1 MKSVVVSDPTKT
13 IKFVL
18 VEGVSIKKKSQIENY
33 ISYHGCSGVQHLA
46 FSTKDII
53 KAANL
58 LQNQGIKFLE
68 IPGTYYDNISPILKD
83 MLKDKMQDIRYSNI
97 LVDLEQHGYLMQM
110 FTRPLQNRPT
120 SFIEIVQ
127 RENSTGFGSNNIKAL
142 FEAVAKDQQRA
153 MINVL

>member
-1 MKSVVVSDPTKT
+1 
-13 IKFVL
+13 
-18 VEGVSIKKKSQIENY
+18 
-33 ISYHGCSGVQHLA
+33 
-46 FSTKDII
+46 
-53 KAANL
+53 
-58 LQNQGIKFLE
+58 
-68 IPGTYYDNISPILKD
+68 
-83 MLKDKMQDIRYSNI
+83 MQDIRYSNI
-97 LVDLEQHGYLMQM
+97 LVDLEQRGYLMQM